1 MIILSLK
8 KEKEET
14 DKRIKKSLQEK
25 DKLNLYLTQS
35 LQEKDNIILSLK
47 KDAITPKKEDA
58 PITPI
63 TPEEQDQEKDLK
75 EKIIDI

>member
-1 MIILSLK
+1 MDQRVLPSFHLG
-8 KEKEET
+8 
-14 DKRIKKSLQEK
+14 DVWPQIKKSLQEK

-63 TPEEQDQEKDLK
+63 TPITPKKQE
-75 EKIIDI
+75 EKIFDV